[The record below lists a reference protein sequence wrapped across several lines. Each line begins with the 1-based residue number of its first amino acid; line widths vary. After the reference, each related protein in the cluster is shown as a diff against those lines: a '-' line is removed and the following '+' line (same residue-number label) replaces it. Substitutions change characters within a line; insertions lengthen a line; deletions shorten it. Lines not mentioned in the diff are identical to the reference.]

1 MGPVLASCLFDL
13 ALCPKEAAATTP
25 QGPLVAPNQFPLL
38 PGAVHW
44 RTPSGDVQVTP
55 GWFTEGQLEG
65 ARVETASEGSS
76 QQQRRGRPQPREG
89 PSLNTGR
96 L

>member
-1 MGPVLASCLFDL
+1 MGPVLASYLFHL

-25 QGPLVAPNQFPLL
+25 QGPLVAPNPFPLL

-65 ARVETASEGSS
+65 ARVETASEEAHSS
-76 QQQRRGRPQPREG
+76 SGGGG
-89 PSLNTGR
+89 PSPGR
-96 L
+96 APL